1 MFIEVVKLLMIALML
16 VTFLGLAMA
25 NFGCDIRALL
35 GCALNRI
42 DLNRFVTRL
51 NNRILRIPDN
61 HTGTSREACVAL
73 LSREFGVVLTPHD
86 FSQITTVFTS
96 KGLELHLCCSL
107 HSRWF
112 YGRTVIQIVRDT
124 VTTTERIIP
133 VTELSGLN
141 VPVEQ

>member
-1 MFIEVVKLLMIALML
+1 MFIEVAKLLMIVLML
-16 VTFLGLAMA
+16 ITFLGLALA
-25 NFGCDIRALL
+25 NFGFDIRALL

-51 NNRILRIPDN
+51 NSRVLRIPDD
-61 HTGTSREACVAL
+61 HTGTSREAWVAL
-73 LSREFGVVLTPHD
+73 LSREFGVVLTPAD

-112 YGRTVIQIVRDT
+112 YGRTVLHVVRDS
-124 VTTTERIIP
+124 VTTTESVIR
-133 VTELSGLN
+133 VTELSGLQT
-141 VPVEQ
+141 PVEQ